1 VNIPALAA
9 LLLML
14 GCGGETPRRLNV
26 LLLTIDTLR
35 ADHLSCY
42 GYERATSPEIDR
54 LATQGVLF
62 RNPIVQRGGTWPSL
76 TSILT
81 SMYPHSHGVRKNGEQ
96 LDASKKILA
105 ELLRGEGYATAAF
118 LTNMISAPNRGFDE
132 KQHFSRKSNDAEA
145 AEAAIRWLEENRK
158 RRFFVW
164 VHLMGPHDPY
174 APSGRFAR
182 IFDTGYKGRLNGKR
196 GTLER
201 IQRQKRRL
209 SERELAHIISL
220 YDGDIVEVDQNIGTI
235 VSSLDRLGLAD
246 HTLVVFTSDHG
257 EELYEHNRYFFHS
270 YSIYESVLRVPLVMR
285 LPAGLPQG
293 ATVVAP
299 VESIDIAPTI
309 LELLGIPLPGDF
321 EGKSLAN
328 HILGQPSDAE
338 AVAFS
343 ELGPEIFSIRTERWH
358 YIYNPLG
365 LRAPTTRDRAKQ
377 AQPVFEI
384 AREELYDALHDPR
397 ETTNLVREHPE
408 LAAQLRRRLRAWIET
423 SGATYRPQELL
434 PEAERELRALGYLN

>member
-1 VNIPALAA
+1 
-9 LLLML
+9 LLLVPA
-14 GCGGETPRRLNV
+14 CGGETPRPLNV

-42 GYERATSPEIDR
+42 GYDRPTRPAIDQ
-54 LATQGVLF
+54 LAAQGVLF
-62 RNPIVQRGGTWPSL
+62 RTPIVQRGGTWPSL

-81 SMYPHSHGVRKNGEQ
+81 SMYPHTHGIRKNGEQ

-105 ELLRGEGYATAAF
+105 ELLRDEGYATAAF
-118 LTNMISAPNRGFDE
+118 LTNMTSAPNRGFDE
-132 KQHFSRKSNDAEA
+132 KPRFPEKPRDAKA
-145 AEAAIRWLEENRK
+145 TEAAIRWLEENRN

-164 VHLMGPHDPY
+164 LHLMGPHEPY

-182 IFDTGYKGRLNGKR
+182 MFETGYRGRLNGKR

-201 IQRQKRRL
+201 IQRRKRPL
-209 SERELAHIISL
+209 SEPELAHIVSL
-220 YDGDIVEVDQNIGTI
+220 YDGDVAEVDQKIGAV

-246 HTLVVFTSDHG
+246 RTLVVFTSDHG

-285 LPAGLPQG
+285 LPGTLPQG

-309 LELLGIPLPGDF
+309 LDLLGIPLPDDF
-321 EGKSLAN
+321 EGESLAGR
-328 HILGQPSDAE
+328 ILGQPSGAE

-358 YIYNPLG
+358 YIYNPLE
-365 LRAPTTRDRAKQ
+365 LRAPTTRDRAKR
-377 AQPVFEI
+377 AKPVFEI
-384 AREELYDALHDPR
+384 AREELYDALNDPR
-397 ETTNLVREHPE
+397 ETTNLVHEHPE
-408 LAAQLRRRLRAWIET
+408 LAAQLRQRLRAWIET
-423 SGATYRPQELL
+423 SGATYRSQELL
-434 PEAERELRALGYLN
+434 PEAEEELRALGYLE